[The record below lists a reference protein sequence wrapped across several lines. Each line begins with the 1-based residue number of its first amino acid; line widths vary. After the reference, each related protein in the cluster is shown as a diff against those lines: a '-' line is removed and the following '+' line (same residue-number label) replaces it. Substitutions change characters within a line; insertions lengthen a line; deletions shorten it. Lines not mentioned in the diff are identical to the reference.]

1 MPVKYLMKVNR
12 EMSSRLANDTTQVK
26 NLIAN
31 SIPQAFTSIL
41 LLVGSIVFML
51 QMQWRLT
58 LAMIIA
64 VPVVMLIMFPIMTFG
79 QKNWAN

>member
-1 MPVKYLMKVNR
+1 MWSTLLKRAVFYLPVKYFDEVKTG

-41 LLVGSIVFML
+41 LLVG
-51 QMQWRLT
+51 
-58 LAMIIA
+58 
-64 VPVVMLIMFPIMTFG
+64 
-79 QKNWAN
+79 

>member
-1 MPVKYLMKVNR
+1 MIHLPVKYFDEVKTG

-51 QMQWRLT
+51 
-58 LAMIIA
+58 
-64 VPVVMLIMFPIMTFG
+64 
-79 QKNWAN
+79 